1 MTNPVLNPF
10 DHNRQKTY
18 QPRDLWEWLLRAAIL
33 LFPIDVG
40 IRRIQL
46 DRAEWTRAIEWVRRR
61 VFFWRGT
68 PRPAQA
74 DESLNAL
81 LARREQVR
89 SRTTAAPAE
98 VNPELFKPVNAPKV
112 EAVSPETAKPA
123 SSGPAAAPAEKGA
136 GKDEPT
142 GTTSRLLEAK
152 KRAQRK

>member
-1 MTNPVLNPF
+1 M
-10 DHNRQKTY
+10 
-18 QPRDLWEWLLRAAIL
+18 RAAIL

-46 DRAEWTRAIEWVRRR
+46 DRAEWARAMEWIRRR
-61 VFFWRGT
+61 IFFWRGK
-68 PRPAQA
+68 PRPVEA

-98 VNPELFKPVNAPKV
+98 VNPELFKPVNAPRV
-112 EAVSPETAKPA
+112 DTPLAEAAKTGERKPA
-123 SSGPAAAPAEKGA
+123 SPPAETPATG
-136 GKDEPT
+136 DEST

-152 KRAQRK
+152 KRAQRKN